1 MNLSIP
7 DPTAHIA
14 EVKER
19 ISNISGL
26 ALEEHCDEFEQIH
39 SQLQLALSEI
49 DGI

>member
-1 MNLSIP
+1 MNLPIS
-7 DPTAHIA
+7 DPSSQIA

-26 ALEEHCDEFEQIH
+26 ALEEHCDEYEQIH
-39 SQLQLALSEI
+39 SQLKIALSEI